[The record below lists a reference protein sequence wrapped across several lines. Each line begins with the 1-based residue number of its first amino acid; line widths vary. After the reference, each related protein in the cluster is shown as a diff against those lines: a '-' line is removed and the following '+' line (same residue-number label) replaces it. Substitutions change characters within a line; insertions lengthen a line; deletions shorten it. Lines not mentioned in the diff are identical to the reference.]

1 MKRIVVYYSYGGNTK
16 RVAQKIQKSLG
27 ADIAEIKTINPY
39 QGNYNDIVDQGHEEV
54 NNGFMPEIEPLE
66 IDLSQYDHI
75 IIGTP
80 VWWYTFAP
88 AVKTFLNT
96 ADFLG
101 KKVYPFA
108 TNGGWIGHTFQD
120 FQDACKGAKVH
131 QGLNVRFNENI
142 QLTSDETIQKW
153 TDEI

>member
-27 ADIAEIKTINPY
+27 ADMAEIKTINPY

-96 ADFLG
+96 ADFSG